1 MPSKEFNSLG
11 EFLKYERKKRNMT
24 QEKFAELLET
34 SATNYKMLELNRQP
48 CGIVSLQRF
57 GEILKVSQRRLRSFD
72 DKTREMLERKKE
84 HDEWKIS
91 FLNI

>member
-24 QEKFAELLET
+24 QEKFAEFLET
-34 SATNYKMLELNRQP
+34 SATNYKMLELNRHP
-48 CGIVSLQRF
+48 CGVVSLQRF

-84 HDEWKIS
+84 HDE
-91 FLNI
+91 

>member
-1 MPSKEFNSLG
+1 MPSKDFNSLG

-24 QEKFAELLET
+24 QEKFAEFLET
-34 SATNYKMLELNRQP
+34 SATNYKMLELNRHP
-48 CGIVSLQRF
+48 CGVVSLQRF

-84 HDEWKIS
+84 HNE
-91 FLNI
+91 

>member
-34 SATNYKMLELNRQP
+34 SATNYKMLELNRHP
-48 CGIVSLQRF
+48 CGV
-57 GEILKVSQRRLRSFD
+57 V
-72 DKTREMLERKKE
+72 
-84 HDEWKIS
+84 
-91 FLNI
+91 

>member
-34 SATNYKMLELNRQP
+34 SATNYKMLELNRYP

-57 GEILKVSQRRLRSFD
+57 GTILRVSQKRLRSLD
-72 DKTREMLERKKE
+72 DKTRELLKKE
-84 HDEWKIS
+84 GK
-91 FLNI
+91 

>member
-24 QEKFAELLET
+24 QEKFAEFLET
-34 SATNYKMLELNRQP
+34 SATNYKMLELNRHP

-84 HDEWKIS
+84 HDE
-91 FLNI
+91 

>member
-34 SATNYKMLELNRQP
+34 SATNYKMLELNRHP

-84 HDEWKIS
+84 HDE
-91 FLNI
+91 